1 MISDYPHLVDPPR
14 TSVQLQVA
22 NLTETE
28 RDVLLGLVAVL
39 SDPALAGIRKSFL
52 AGRMV
57 LEVDDG
63 IPTWTRRPA

>member
-1 MISDYPHLVDPPR
+1 MIADYPQLVDPPR
-14 TSVQLQVA
+14 TSVQVQVA

-28 RDVLLGLVAVL
+28 RDVLQGFVAVF
-39 SDPALAGIRKSFL
+39 SDPALAGIRRAFL
-52 AGRMV
+52 SGRMV